1 MAIVLGSLG
10 AQNDSAVSQPPS
22 IVDAENPSYVYV
34 DFSSHR
40 TGGSL
45 LAPFNN
51 PSTRASVILF
61 LENQIGNPE
70 VAEAL
75 LKAADRYQVDPALVV
90 AVSWQESRF
99 KVTAAGINT
108 NSSID
113 RGLMQLNSSSFKT
126 LTEEDF
132 YNPYLNADHGT
143 SYLRK
148 VLDLS
153 GNTVTALAMY
163 NAGPGRVG
171 SLGAPSMTLEY
182 VDRIFGYR
190 NSLVREYYDNYA
202 PGSVLISRDIQP
214 VKNPDYL

>member
-1 MAIVLGSLG
+1 M
-10 AQNDSAVSQPPS
+10 
-22 IVDAENPSYVYV
+22 
-34 DFSSHR
+34 
-40 TGGSL
+40 

-51 PSTRASVILF
+51 PSSRTSVALF
-61 LENQIGNPE
+61 LEDRIGNSE

-75 LKAADRYQVDPALVV
+75 LEAADRYQVDPALVV

-99 KVTAAGINT
+99 QVTAAGVNT
-108 NSSID
+108 NSTID

-171 SLGAPSMTLEY
+171 SLGAPRMTLEY
-182 VDRIFGYR
+182 VDRIFAYR
-190 NSLVREYYDNYA
+190 DSLVRDYYDNYA
-202 PGSVLISRDIQP
+202 SGSVLISRDLQP